1 METPLLHTPPQPAKA
16 NKRKRLNAVLD
27 KLAGNMG
34 MENMESMASTMDK
47 MVTSNEEKT
56 TRLEISLSVAEERST
71 SEESEEERPHS
82 SSSAVSSPK
91 AEDMSYSPSSSSAS
105 TFSPSSNP
113 FFSSLINPTSTNSTP
128 PGLDYL
134 KSQLLSKMYLQQY
147 MTNNLTNP
155 VMPPAARMHET
166 PEVRRNPKE
175 SRKEGKRIVFIS
187 PVSVGQLSLTGLVC
201 PPVAHR

>member
-1 METPLLHTPPQPAKA
+1 ME
-16 NKRKRLNAVLD
+16 R
-27 KLAGNMG
+27 
-34 MENMESMASTMDK
+34 MASTMDK
-47 MVTSNEEKT
+47 MVTASANNVEESRPAAT
-56 TRLEISLSVAEERST
+56 HLEISLSVAEERST

-91 AEDMSYSPSSSSAS
+91 NEDFSPSSS
-105 TFSPSSNP
+105 NP
-113 FFSSLINPTSTNSTP
+113 FLSSLINPTTTTTSTP

-155 VMPPAARMHET
+155 VMPPSAARMHET

-175 SRKEGKRIVFIS
+175 SRKEGKK
-187 PVSVGQLSLTGLVC
+187 L
-201 PPVAHR
+201 

>member
-1 METPLLHTPPQPAKA
+1 
-16 NKRKRLNAVLD
+16 
-27 KLAGNMG
+27 
-34 MENMESMASTMDK
+34 MDK

-71 SEESEEERPHS
+71 SEESEEERPYS

-91 AEDMSYSPSSSSAS
+91 TEDMSYSPSSTSAS

-155 VMPPAARMHET
+155 VLPPAARMHET

-175 SRKEGKRIVFIS
+175 SRKEGRKVENR
-187 PVSVGQLSLTGLVC
+187 
-201 PPVAHR
+201 